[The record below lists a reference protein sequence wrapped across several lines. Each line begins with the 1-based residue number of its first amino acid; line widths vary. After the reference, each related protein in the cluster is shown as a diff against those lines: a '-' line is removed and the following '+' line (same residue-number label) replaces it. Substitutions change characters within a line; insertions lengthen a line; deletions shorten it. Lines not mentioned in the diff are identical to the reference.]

1 MEAQEIAAAAR
12 HFSAMARIVGPVSL
26 RLRTITSSTPN
37 YLANRRASPLL
48 RRLRF
53 QDPKAVKM
61 RRHYFHLHQYAS
73 LPNSMFYST
82 NSSFPKAPC

>member
-26 RLRTITSSTPN
+26 RLRIITSSTPPN
-37 YLANRRASPLL
+37 YLANRCASPLL

-61 RRHYFHLHQYAS
+61 RRHAFHLHQYAPPPRFDILLDKFELS
-73 LPNSMFYST
+73 
-82 NSSFPKAPC
+82 